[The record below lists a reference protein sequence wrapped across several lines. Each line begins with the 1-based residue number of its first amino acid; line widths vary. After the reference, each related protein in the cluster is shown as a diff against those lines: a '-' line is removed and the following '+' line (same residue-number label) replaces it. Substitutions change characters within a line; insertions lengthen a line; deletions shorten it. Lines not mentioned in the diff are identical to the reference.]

1 MIKTMIKLGAKIGGL
16 SLTLLMFGCSDDDKP
31 LAPFQGE
38 RDLSDILI
46 ESNSFEPGMT
56 WAGGYVS
63 ALGVNKG
70 TVAALDSTLVWLI
83 VDEGDEL
90 RFPVTFGQ
98 VPSGAQELSTDYG
111 GQPLTT
117 LVEDNVYT
125 FWLLQNE
132 AWQQAKDNPGKI
144 LSEAPQGSSAVEV
157 KQDTVFIHQ
166 NIHAQLTQSLD
177 VFVNIADLRTFG
189 RLGNISITEP
199 STNPGIVVSWQI
211 TQSDVTDSSI
221 AAIGLTEGQQYDP
234 STTTWEVWSEDTV
247 DGQPVFG
254 SLNIIES
261 PLVLGESLPGTRTFA
276 EFPEEGLERDRF
288 YYIWIA
294 NNNWDGES
302 RLRSASF
309 YAYATFRTW

>member
-1 MIKTMIKLGAKIGGL
+1 MIKTVIKLGLKIGSVFL
-16 SLTLLMFGCSDDDKP
+16 ALVLLGCNDDDNS

-46 ESNSFEPGMT
+46 ESNSFEPGIT

-63 ALGVNKG
+63 ALGVNRG
-70 TVAALDSTLVWLI
+70 NTAALDSTLVWLI
-83 VDEGDEL
+83 VDEGDDL

-98 VPSGAQELSTDYG
+98 VPAGSQELSGNYG
-111 GQPLTT
+111 GEPLTS

-132 AWQQAKDNPGKI
+132 AWQQAKDNAGKI
-144 LSEAPQGSSAVEV
+144 LSEAPQGSSTVEV
-157 KQDTVFIHQ
+157 KQDTVFIHRD
-166 NIHAQLTQSLD
+166 IHAQLTQSLD
-177 VFVNIADLRTFG
+177 VFINIADLRTFG
-189 RLGNISITEP
+189 RLGNIEVVAP
-199 STNPGIVVSWQI
+199 STSPDVVVSWQI
-211 TQSDVTDSSI
+211 SQSDVTDSLI
-221 AAIGLTEGQQYDP
+221 AAIGVTEGQQYDA
-234 STTTWEVWSEDTV
+234 STTAWEVWSEETV

-254 SLNIIES
+254 SQNVIES
-261 PLVLGESLPGTRTFA
+261 PLVLGQLLPGTRIFT
-276 EFPEEGLERDRF
+276 EFPEDGLERDKF